1 MFKILESLEE
11 FKLRISKMSKEQ
23 MLSKEWGK
31 VVSKKGE
38 IYKNLCVKQNKQQCS
53 SGKTF
58 N

>member
-1 MFKILESLEE
+1 MESLEE

-23 MLSKEWGK
+23 MLKEEWDK
-31 VVSKKGE
+31 VVSKKSK

-53 SGKTF
+53 NGKTF